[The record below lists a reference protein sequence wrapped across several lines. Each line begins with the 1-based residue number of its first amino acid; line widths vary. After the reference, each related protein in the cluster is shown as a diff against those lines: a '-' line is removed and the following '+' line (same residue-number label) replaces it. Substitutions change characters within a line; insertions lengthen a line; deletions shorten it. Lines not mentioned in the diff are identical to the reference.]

1 MPIPSFPQ
9 AGLDVAQPGTLV
21 AGLLCILAGAGIG
34 LWIAGRRAKTT
45 SAIDPDDRLAG
56 ISRALAEI
64 QAAGSDP
71 VELAEAAYLQIA
83 QLLPCAGFQMG
94 VYDRDEYRT
103 LLRIEEGDK
112 YPNLTLRVEAVEGN
126 LPNHPRI
133 VPPSGA
139 PAELDTA
146 LLAESGSL
154 FGASEGEPTGFVMV
168 KPLQAE
174 STSFGLIGIRRAD
187 HTPYS
192 RWQQLVF
199 SLVVDQI
206 SHTLEMQ
213 GLQQEAANRG
223 KMLRMID
230 QVSRRLSSLKPLE
243 ESFAHIAGLLL
254 RALERDQVRLFE
266 LMDDELVLKACQP
279 GEIGDSDLRIPLGF
293 GPVGQVGEEG
303 RMLQY
308 ASVPHQAQDEG
319 ERTVS
324 GLAIPLRV
332 EGKVLGVLD
341 ITSSIKRPFSDDEIK
356 MAEMVAAQLAI
367 ATLETRNFTR
377 LREESYVRTVLLE
390 VARHAARPGDPGH
403 ALQSVLQL
411 TTLIAGTRWAVLLI
425 ADEPLA
431 QLRVGPVAGIRRAD
445 QDAIQGMVFDFSEFG
460 MQASAQ
466 QSETSMQ
473 VRLPEPLAGPLGTDQ
488 VTGFAL
494 NDGEVTLG
502 LLLIEATPA
511 AAERTSLQAGIAH
524 QVSLRLEN
532 VRLMQ
537 EASQRQAL
545 ENEIAMA
552 HDIQTSF
559 LPREVPHHEGW
570 EIGISW
576 ASAREVGGDFYD
588 FIQLDPSQSGTRWG
602 IAIADVSGKSVP
614 AALFMAVSRTLL
626 RSIAPSHVDPGLV
639 LRRMNSM
646 LKLETLSDFF
656 VSLFY
661 AVWEPETGS
670 ILCANGGHNP
680 PLLVESDGASRW
692 LKEHGVVLGVKEDA
706 SYSTQRCQ
714 LAEGSLLILYTDGV
728 TEASEP
734 SGQFYGTDRL
744 QRLCEKLHHLDAQS
758 IADSVA
764 REVREFSAVDALS
777 DDLTIL
783 ALKRVPHPAG
793 A

>member
-9 AGLDVAQPGTLV
+9 AGSDLAQPGMLI
-21 AGLLCILAGAGIG
+21 AGLLCILLGGGIG
-34 LWIAGRRAKTT
+34 LWIAGRRAKT
-45 SAIDPDDRLAG
+45 SLASDPYDHLAG
-56 ISRALAEI
+56 ISVALAEI

-71 VELAEAAYLQIA
+71 VEVAETAYLQIV
-83 QLLPCAGFQMG
+83 QLLPCSGFQMG
-94 VYDRDEYRT
+94 IYDGEEYRT

-112 YPNLTLRVEAVEGN
+112 YPNLTLRVGADERN
-126 LPNHPRI
+126 LLNHMRS
-133 VPPSGA
+133 VQPPGA
-139 PAELDTA
+139 SAELDPT
-146 LLAESGSL
+146 LLAEGL
-154 FGASEGEPTGFVMV
+154 PPFGGPEGESTGSVMLR
-168 KPLQAE
+168 PLQAE
-174 STSFGLIGIRRAD
+174 GATFGLIGIQRPE

-192 RWQQLVF
+192 ALQQLVF
-199 SLVVDQI
+199 SLVADQVSRI
-206 SHTLEMQ
+206 MEMQ
-213 GLQQEAANRG
+213 GLQQEAAIRG

-230 QVSRRLSSLKPLE
+230 QVSRRLSTLRPLE

-266 LMDDELVLKACQP
+266 LLDDELVLRACQP
-279 GEIGDSDLRIPLGF
+279 GETGASDLRVPLGF
-293 GPVGQVGEEG
+293 GPIGQVGEEG

-308 ASVPHQAQDEG
+308 ARIPHPAQEAE
-319 ERTVS
+319 ERTLS
-324 GLAIPLRV
+324 GLAVPLRV
-332 EGKVLGVLD
+332 EGKILGVLD
-341 ITSSIKRPFSDDEIK
+341 ITSSIKRPFSGDEIK

-377 LREESYVRTVLLE
+377 LREQSYIRTVLLE
-390 VARHAARPGDPGH
+390 VARHAARPGDPGQ

-425 ADEPLA
+425 ADEPSSRF
-431 QLRVGPVAGIRRAD
+431 RVGPMAGIRRAE
-445 QDAIQGMVFDFSEFG
+445 QDAIQGLAFDFSEFG
-460 MQASAQ
+460 LQPSAQ
-466 QSETSMQ
+466 QSEASMQ
-473 VRLPEPLAGPLGTDQ
+473 VRLPGRLAGALGSDQ
-488 VTGFAL
+488 VTGFL
-494 NDGEVTLG
+494 LDDGEVTLG
-502 LLLIEATPA
+502 LLLVEASPA

-532 VRLMQ
+532 VRLVQ

-552 HDIQTSF
+552 HDIQASF
-559 LPREVPHHEGW
+559 LPREIPHHEGW

-588 FIQLDPSQSGTRWG
+588 FIHLDPGQSGTRWG

-626 RSIAPSHVDPGLV
+626 RSIAPSHVDPGLA

-646 LKLETLSDFF
+646 LQLESLSDFF

-661 AVWEPETGS
+661 AVWEPESGT

-680 PLLVESDGASRW
+680 PLLVEADGASRW
-692 LKEHGVVLGVKEDA
+692 LKDHGVVLGVQEDA
-706 SYSTQRCQ
+706 SYATQRCQ

-728 TEASEP
+728 TEASSP
-734 SGQFYGTDRL
+734 SGEFYGTGRL
-744 QRLCEKLHHLDAQS
+744 QRLCEALHSRGAQS
-758 IADSVA
+758 IADSVT
-764 REVREFSAVDALS
+764 RDVREFSAVDSFS

-783 ALKRVPHPAG
+783 ALKRLPRLAG